1 MSRITMYG
9 VQRWSRI
16 NTVPSAE
23 GLIPTFHHVLIIS
36 EEILNMNCGCNLLE
50 SVK

>member
-1 MSRITMYG
+1 MSGIYG

-16 NTVPSAE
+16 NIVSSAD
-23 GLIPTFHHVLIIS
+23 GLIPTFLHVLIIS